1 MERKKYKCILIGD
14 FNVGKTSVLRAYMDL
29 PVRGVVSTLGIDFFT
44 KTVAVSGNELYLTI
58 WDTAGAERFHSLTH
72 SYMNGSDI
80 VIIVYDLSKKDANL
94 PYWLRRAEEANPS
107 VIGVLG
113 CKNDLTVAFSDNMY
127 DILHPWTRQSY
138 NIVTG
143 VCSSRQKKSVH
154 TFFKRCLIAL
164 PDAKTKTDLTDL
176 RLTPQF
182 DKNKKNRTCC
192 T

>member
-1 MERKKYKCILIGD
+1 MERKKCKCILIGD

-29 PVRGVVSTLGIDFFT
+29 PVHGVVSTLGIDFFT
-44 KTVAVSGNELYLTI
+44 KTVAVSGHELYLTI
-58 WDTAGAERFHSLTH
+58 WDTAGAEIFHSLTH

-80 VIIVYDLSKKDANL
+80 VIVVYDLSKKDSNL

-143 VCSSRQKKSVH
+143 VCSSRRKNSVQN
-154 TFFKRCLIAL
+154 FFKRCLVAL
-164 PDAKTKTDLTDL
+164 PDSKTKTVLPDLTL
-176 RLTPQF
+176 RPHSS
-182 DKNKKNRTCC
+182 KNKKNRTCC